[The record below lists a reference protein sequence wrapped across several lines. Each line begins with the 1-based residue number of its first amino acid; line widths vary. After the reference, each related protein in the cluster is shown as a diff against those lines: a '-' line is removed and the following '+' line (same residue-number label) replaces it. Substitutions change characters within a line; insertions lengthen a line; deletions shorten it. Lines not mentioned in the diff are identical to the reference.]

1 MNKSIDKKSHILV
14 VDDDLRLRK
23 LLRQYLSDEQFI
35 VTATDCAINAQEVMM
50 FMVFDLVILDIMM
63 PEIDGLEFL
72 KGMRQNHQEIPVLM
86 LTAMGEADDRISGLE
101 AGADD
106 YLPKPFE
113 PKELVLRIKSILK
126 RIPNKNEAPIEKLS
140 LGSFVYDLK
149 DFTLYENDE
158 IVYLPPAESALLKTL
173 AKKPGQILSREELG
187 EYLGINEQGLRT
199 IDVQVTRLRKKVEQ
213 NPRKPRY
220 LQTIR
225 GKGYV
230 IKPD

>member
-1 MNKSIDKKSHILV
+1 MNKSTDKKYHILV

-23 LLRQYLSDEQFI
+23 LLRQYLSDEQFV
-35 VTATDCAINAQEVMM
+35 VTTADCARHAQEMM
-50 FMVFDLVILDIMM
+50 SFMVFDIVILDVMM
-63 PEIDGLEFL
+63 PEIDGREFL
-72 KGMRQNHQEIPVLM
+72 KEVRQSHHEIPVLM
-86 LTAMGEADDRISGLE
+86 LTAMGEANDRISGLE

-140 LGSFVYDLK
+140 LGNFVYHLR
-149 DFTLYENDE
+149 DFTLYENGE

-187 EYLGINEQGLRT
+187 EYLDINEQGLRT
-199 IDVQVTRLRKKVEQ
+199 IDVQVTRLRKKIEQ

-225 GKGYV
+225 GKGYI